1 MKWFA
6 LSVVFFGVV
15 QNGSSLNEGEGCVI
29 RHTDS
34 AGVCTLGS
42 KCLPALNDYQ
52 RNGIPPTLCSE
63 QRFPFLVCCTD
74 LTAINQKPVFEKTTR
89 RKRLSE
95 RKCDEYSRYMPENTP
110 NCIDDQVIEK
120 AKRGEFPHMAAVGW
134 ENYLR
139 RTDYMFECSGSLISS
154 RFVLTSADCKVGPY
168 SHKQPP
174 KIVRLGPL
182 DIPMQ
187 DNATDGDLPV
197 KSIHVYPGY
206 NSSVIYNNIALL
218 ELEADVD
225 FNDDIRPACLWS
237 KPDFPGY
244 SKAIATGWVV
254 DGIIAS

>member
-154 RFVLTSADCKVGPY
+154 RFVLTSADCK
-168 SHKQPP
+168 
-174 KIVRLGPL
+174 
-182 DIPMQ
+182 
-187 DNATDGDLPV
+187 LPV